1 MYKVNLG
8 STLNVAFTPQQ
19 YIDDVWQNITPDS
32 YQAYLENSQLEKVFD
47 LPISELDGKYYVSVD
62 TNNGNLQQ
70 MEIYYITFKWEKDEN
85 TIVQRVKIFLV
96 PEGGVI

>member
-19 YIDDVWQNITPDS
+19 YIDDAWQNITPDS